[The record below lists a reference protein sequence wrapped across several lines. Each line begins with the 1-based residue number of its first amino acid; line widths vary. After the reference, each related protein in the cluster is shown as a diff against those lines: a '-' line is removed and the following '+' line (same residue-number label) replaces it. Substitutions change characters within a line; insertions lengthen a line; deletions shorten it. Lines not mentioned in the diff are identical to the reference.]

1 MAKNVLRLE
10 EEDKYDFFLFGIA
23 CQLKDYRICREI
35 NLKLELKMTRRD
47 DFDIF
52 NNKRM
57 EEQGFAF
64 FQFDSEEEDQFCLVS
79 NRSPKGLLI
88 PEQKQI
94 DYFLMI
100 RPGRMKVDEVQ
111 ILTDLKEIPIVLAV
125 YKLDVFKLKSKANL
139 VF

>member
-1 MAKNVLRLE
+1 MAKVVLKLI
-10 EEDKYDFFLFGIA
+10 EEDKYNFFLFGIS
-23 CQLKDYRICREI
+23 CQLKEYRLCREV
-35 NLKLELKMTRRD
+35 NLKLGVKMTRRE

-64 FQFDSEEEDQFCLVS
+64 FRYDNDAEDQFCLVS
-79 NRSPKGLLI
+79 NKGIKGLLI

-100 RPGRMKVDEVQ
+100 RPGRTRIDENE
-111 ILTDLKEIPIVLAV
+111 ILTALKEISIILGAYKFDVLN
-125 YKLDVFKLKSKANL
+125 LKSRDNL
-139 VF
+139 IF

>member
-1 MAKNVLRLE
+1 MAKNVLKLN
-10 EEDKYDFFLFGIA
+10 EEDKFDFFLFGIS
-23 CQLKDYRICREI
+23 CQHKDYRLCREI
-35 NLKLELKMTRRD
+35 NLALEVEMTRRD
-47 DFDIF
+47 DFDIY

-64 FQFDSEEEDQFCLVS
+64 FRYDTEDEDQFCLVS
-79 NRSPKGLLI
+79 NRGPKGLLI

-100 RPGRMKVDEVQ
+100 KPGRMRIDENEIQ
-111 ILTDLKEIPIVLAV
+111 NSLKSISIVLAV
-125 YKLDVFKLKSKANL
+125 YMLDVLKLKSKGNL

>member
-1 MAKNVLRLE
+1 MAKNVLRLDE
-10 EEDKYDFFLFGIA
+10 EVKYDFILFGII
-23 CQLKDYRICREI
+23 CQMRNYRLCREI
-35 NLKLELKMTRRD
+35 NIILNVKMTRRE

-52 NNKRM
+52 NSKRM

-64 FQFDSEEEDQFCLVS
+64 FQFDTVDEDQYCLVS
-79 NRSPKGLLI
+79 NRGPKGLLI

-100 RPGRMKVDEVQ
+100 RPGRMRIDENE
-111 ILTDLKEIPIVLAV
+111 ILLALKECPIILAA
-125 YKLDVFKLKSKANL
+125 YELDVLKLKSKGNL

>member
-1 MAKNVLRLE
+1 MAKNVLKLN
-10 EEDKYDFFLFGIA
+10 EEDKFDFLLFGIA
-23 CQLKDYRICREI
+23 CQMKDYRLSNEV
-35 NLKLELKMTRRD
+35 NVKLKIKMTRRE
-47 DFDIF
+47 DFDIY

-64 FQFDSEEEDQFCLVS
+64 FQYDSKEEDQYCLVS
-79 NRSPKGLLI
+79 NRGPKGLLI

-100 RPGRMKVDEVQ
+100 RPGRTMMDDTE
-111 ILTDLKEIPIVLAV
+111 IINALKEIPIVLGA
-125 YKLDVFKLKSKANL
+125 YVFDILKLKSRGNL

>member
-1 MAKNVLRLE
+1 MAKSVLKLE
-10 EEDKYDFFLFGIA
+10 EDIKFDFLLFGIA
-23 CQLKDYRICREI
+23 CQFKDYRLTNEI
-35 NLKLELKMTRRD
+35 NQKLSIKLTRRD

-64 FQFDSEEEDQFCLVS
+64 FQFDSVEEDQYCLVS
-79 NRSPKGLLI
+79 NRSPKGLLV

-100 RPGRMKVDEVQ
+100 RPGKMRIDENE
-111 ILTDLKEIPIVLAV
+111 ILIAIKEIPIILAA
-125 YKLDVFKLKSKANL
+125 YKLDIMKLKSKGNL